1 MPFVITVF
9 LAPLCLCL
17 AVYRLVTIPV
27 RLRSGQLRFATRQSL
42 VPAALACAGYVIL
55 LAYTAWLC
63 VGVLN
68 AAMHF
73 DNVWEI
79 VRLVLYF
86 EAYPIV
92 YVLAE
97 WRFFYGLQPGNGQT
111 ECPQHRGFAA
121 L

>member
-17 AVYRLVTIPV
+17 AAYRLVVIPV
-27 RLRSGQLRFATRQSL
+27 RIRSGLLRLATRPSL
-42 VPAALACAGYVIL
+42 VPAVLACVGYGVL

-63 VGVLN
+63 VGILK

-79 VRLVLYF
+79 VRLALYF

-92 YVLAE
+92 YFLAE
-97 WRFFYGLQPGNGQT
+97 WRFFYGLQRVRETP
-111 ECPQHRGFAA
+111 RFAGEASPA